1 METSFTPGPWIWR
14 WKSGSLHRAG
24 TDGYTYGDTVLQP
37 TYDYDSGVGIEI
49 SDADDQLI
57 AAAPEMLAALIALV
71 AADGG
76 DDPEIVAA
84 RAAIAKATG
93 ETT

>member
-1 METSFTPGPWIWR
+1 MVMEHTPGPWHLT
-14 WKSGSLHRAG
+14 GSLKFIMAPNSAG
-24 TDGYTYGDTVLQP
+24 GY
-37 TYDYDSGVGIEI
+37 SI
-49 SDADDQLI
+49 ARMDDFEAPYAARIANAILI

-76 DDPEIVAA
+76 DDPEIVVA
-84 RAAIAKATG
+84 RAAIARATG